1 MSIIKKER
9 RKKANSVKPPEENK
23 IHIKEIIPL
32 TIAQDNC
39 FTSFENGKNLVLHGL
54 PGTGKTFISM
64 YLALEEVL
72 REDSVFEKIII
83 VRSAVPSRNI
93 GYLPGTIKDKM
104 DIYEMPYESIC
115 NELFPMKNP
124 YAFLKTK
131 GVIEFVSTSFIRGL
145 TFNNTIFIIDEIQ
158 NMTSMELHS
167 IITRLGKNSKF
178 IMCGDYRQN
187 DLIDNRTGQSG
198 ISEIMKVMELIKS
211 VDIVEFN
218 VEDIVRSGIVKEYI
232 LARHKLGLS

>member
-9 RKKANSVKPPEENK
+9 KKRANSVKPQEENK

-32 TIAQDNC
+32 TIAQDKC
-39 FTSFENGKNLVLHGL
+39 FTAFENGKNLVLHGL

-64 YLALEEVL
+64 YLALEEIL
-72 REDSVFEKIII
+72 KEDTSYSKIVI

-104 DIYEMPYESIC
+104 DIYEMPYDAIC
-115 NELFPMKNP
+115 NELFPMRNP

-131 GVIEFVSTSFIRGL
+131 GMIEFVSTSFIRGL
-145 TFNNTIFIIDEIQ
+145 TFNDTIFIIDEIQ
-158 NMTSMELHS
+158 NMTAMELHS
-167 IITRLGKNSKF
+167 IITRIGKNSRF

-187 DLIDNRTGQSG
+187 DLIDNKSGQSG
-198 ISEIMKVMELIKS
+198 IGEIMKVMALIKS
-211 VDIVEFN
+211 VDTVEFN

-232 LARHKLGLS
+232 IARHKLGLA

>member
-1 MSIIKKER
+1 MSTIRKER
-9 RKKANSVKPPEENK
+9 KKKASSVKPPEDNK
-23 IHIKEIIPL
+23 VHIKEIIPL
-32 TIAQDNC
+32 TIAQDKC
-39 FTSFENGKNLVLHGL
+39 FTAFENGKNLVLHGL

-64 YLALEEVL
+64 YLALEEIL
-72 REDSVFEKIII
+72 KEDTSYSKIVI

-104 DIYEMPYESIC
+104 DIYEMPYDIIC
-115 NELFPMKNP
+115 NELFTMRNP

-131 GVIEFVSTSFIRGL
+131 GMVEFVSTSFIRGL
-145 TFNNTIFIIDEIQ
+145 TFNDTIFIIDEIQ

-167 IITRLGKNSKF
+167 IITRIGKNSRF

-187 DLIDNRTGQSG
+187 DLIDNKSGQSG
-198 ISEIMKVMELIKS
+198 IGEIMKVMALIKS
-211 VDIVEFN
+211 VDTVEFN

-232 LARHKLGLS
+232 IARHKLGLS